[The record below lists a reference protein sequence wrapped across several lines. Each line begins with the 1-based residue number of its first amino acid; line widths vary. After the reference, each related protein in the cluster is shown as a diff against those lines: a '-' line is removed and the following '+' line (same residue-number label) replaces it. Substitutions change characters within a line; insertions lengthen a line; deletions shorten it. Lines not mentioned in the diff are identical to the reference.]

1 MLSIQQKKLENR
13 ATEETKKH
21 KEKKSK
27 DKTEIN
33 KMDKEQK
40 KLIKNCFFVKIRISL
55 TRLNKKKQ
63 NRC

>member
-33 KMDKEQK
+33 KMDKE
-40 KLIKNCFFVKIRISL
+40 
-55 TRLNKKKQ
+55 
-63 NRC
+63 